1 MVGLVEGLVDKIEGA
16 VGQAPEA
23 SQEQLVE
30 GAGVDD
36 GSLEGRAL
44 DMNGLQ
50 GGVFLAAGEDE
61 IEDAF
66 RLGAQADGDLLVAE
80 QVLEQAR
87 VAIDRHPLE
96 GVPGSSGCP
105 GR

>member
-1 MVGLVEGLVDKIEGA
+1 MCIRD
-16 VGQAPEA
+16 
-23 SQEQLVE
+23 S
-30 GAGVDD
+30 
-36 GSLEGRAL
+36 
-44 DMNGLQ
+44 Q

-66 RLGAQADGDLLVAE
+66 RLGAQADGDPLVAE

-96 GVPGSSGCP
+96 GVLEMCIRDRSS
-105 GR
+105 RVSRSWA